1 MWQTLRNATHR
12 KYDKNRKMKEH
23 RTLTH
28 RKYDKNR
35 KMKEHR
41 TLTERLKLQD
51 PLLSQSENEY
61 FGEWI
66 NYEIQHILRHY
77 LTVPFPLRI
86 SVILTNPHQHY

>member
-1 MWQTLRNATHR
+1 MKVRYTHKYFWWQTLRNATHR

-51 PLLSQSENEY
+51 PLLTQSENEN
-61 FGEWI
+61 FGEG
-66 NYEIQHILRHY
+66 
-77 LTVPFPLRI
+77 
-86 SVILTNPHQHY
+86 

>member
-1 MWQTLRNATHR
+1 MKEHRTLTHR
-12 KYDKNRKMKEH
+12 NYDKNRKMKEH

-28 RKYDKNR
+28 RKYDRNR

-41 TLTERLKLQD
+41 TLTDRLKLQD
-51 PLLSQSENEY
+51 PLLTQSENEK

-66 NYEIQHILRHY
+66 NYKIQHILRHS
-77 LTVPFPLRI
+77 LTIPFPLHN